1 MKTIQ
6 LTIILGLILALTA
19 CDAIRVV
26 KITNKSMNPIV
37 LKTDFPETSVYL
49 TDSSGNFI
57 RKTEYIK
64 DINEIR
70 KGLEN
75 FQIDTTS
82 DGLIITLHPMQS
94 FNIAGHIGPGLI
106 KIQPWDLYYSKLTI
120 YSASDTIVAESKEEI
135 IQLFDNKK
143 TKYRKRL
150 DKKDIGY
157 SNKFYRHIVVR
168 K

>member
-1 MKTIQ
+1 MKTKK

-26 KITNKSMNPIV
+26 KITNKSMYSIV
-37 LKTDFPETSVYL
+37 LRTDFPEKTVYL
-49 TDSSGNFI
+49 TDSSGTFI

-70 KGLEN
+70 NGYEN
-75 FQIDTTS
+75 IQIDTSS
-82 DGLIITLHPMQS
+82 DGLIITLQPMQS
-94 FNIAGHIGPGLI
+94 FNIAGHIGPGFI
-106 KIQPWDLYYSKLTI
+106 KIQPWDLNFSKLTI
-120 YSASDTIVAESKEEI
+120 YSASDTIVAENKEEI
-135 IQLFDNKK
+135 IKLFSNKK
-143 TKYRKRL
+143 TKYKKRL

-157 SNKFYRHIVVR
+157 SNKFFRHIVVR

>member
-1 MKTIQ
+1 MKTTQ

-19 CDAIRVV
+19 CDAFRVV

-37 LKTDFPETSVYL
+37 LKTDFPETTVYL
-49 TDSSGNFI
+49 TDSSGTLI
-57 RKTEYIK
+57 KKEHTIDIK
-64 DINEIR
+64 DLR
-70 KGLEN
+70 KGYEN
-75 FQIDTTS
+75 IQIDTTS
-82 DGLIITLHPMQS
+82 DGLMITLQPMQS
-94 FNIAGHIGPGLI
+94 FYFAMQMGSGFVKIGPS
-106 KIQPWDLYYSKLTI
+106 DLGYSRLTF
-120 YSASDTIVAESKEEI
+120 YTKTDTIVAENKEEI